1 VQYLLTYKYVATAAR
16 VIPHPDSKHRYE
28 VAVVLAEG
36 TERVGLQQ
44 RLFPLFVFARVTISN
59 RLQMEKKKMPPGK
72 HQDYLLSKCRECN
85 LKDLNNL

>member
-1 VQYLLTYKYVATAAR
+1 MQYLLTYKYVATAAR

-59 RLQMEKKKMPPGK
+59 RLQMEKKKNATRKAPR
-72 HQDYLLSKCRECN
+72 LSSFKMQGMQPEGSE
-85 LKDLNNL
+85 

>member
-1 VQYLLTYKYVATAAR
+1 MQYLFTYKYVATAAR
-16 VIPHPDSKHRYE
+16 VIPHRYE

-59 RLQMEKKKMPPGK
+59 RLQMEKKKNATRKAPR
-72 HQDYLLSKCRECN
+72 LSSFKMQGMQPEGSE
-85 LKDLNNL
+85 

>member
-1 VQYLLTYKYVATAAR
+1 MQYLLTYKYVATAAR
-16 VIPHPDSKHRYE
+16 VIPHRYE

>member
-1 VQYLLTYKYVATAAR
+1 MQYLLTYKYVATAAR
-16 VIPHPDSKHRYE
+16 VIPHRYE

-59 RLQMEKKKMPPGK
+59 RLQMEKKKNATRKAPR
-72 HQDYLLSKCRECN
+72 LSSFKMQGMQPEGSE
-85 LKDLNNL
+85 

>member
-1 VQYLLTYKYVATAAR
+1 MQYLLTYKYVATAAR

-59 RLQMEKKKMPPGK
+59 RLQMEKKKC
-72 HQDYLLSKCRECN
+72 HQESTKIIFFQN
-85 LKDLNNL
+85 AGNAT

>member
-1 VQYLLTYKYVATAAR
+1 MQYLLTYKYVATAAR

-59 RLQMEKKKMPPGK
+59 RLQMEKKNATRKAPRLSSFKMQGMQPEG
-72 HQDYLLSKCRECN
+72 SE
-85 LKDLNNL
+85 